1 MMKHETEPVPEAGAP
16 VDSEL
21 RQPPYCVCGYLRAEH
36 PTFRGCTTFRGIQD
50 HVQLAAVI
58 LQDAPREL
66 IAQVIANFGLATVS
80 RTATGEGS
88 RR

>member
-1 MMKHETEPVPEAGAP
+1 MKHETEPVHEASAP
-16 VDSEL
+16 IDSDQ

-58 LQDAPREL
+58 LQDASREL
-66 IAQVIANFGLATVS
+66 IAQAIANFGLAKVS
-80 RTATGEGS
+80 GIKTGEGS